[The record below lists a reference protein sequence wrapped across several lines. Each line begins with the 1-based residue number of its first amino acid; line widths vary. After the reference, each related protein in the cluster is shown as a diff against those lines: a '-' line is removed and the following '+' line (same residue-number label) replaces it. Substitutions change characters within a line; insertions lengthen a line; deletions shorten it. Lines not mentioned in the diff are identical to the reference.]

1 VVSEIEFVK
10 GHGAQNDFVVI
21 PDPDATM
28 PGLVDGRVADS
39 LIRSLCDRRTGIGA
53 DGVLRVVRSA
63 NHPDAAAH
71 LDGAA
76 LPEWFMDFYN
86 ADGTAGEMCGNG
98 LRVFARYLA
107 AAELAEPTK
116 TGIPIGTR
124 AGVKTATFGDDASI
138 TVDMGVAS
146 VIRDDLHV
154 SVPGHSWAATSVDVG
169 NPHLVAVVDDVEE
182 AGDLLSAPVW
192 TPAEGMPHG
201 ANVEFVQILGPAHVR
216 MRVHERGVGETKA
229 CGTGA
234 CAAALVASSTLE
246 LPARV
251 RVDVPGGTLFV
262 TLQED
267 GRALLTGPAE
277 LTFFGRLPVAEIR

>member
-28 PGLVDGRVADS
+28 PGLVDGRIADS
-39 LIRSLCDRRTGIGA
+39 LVRSLCDRRTGVGA
-53 DGVLRVVRSA
+53 DGVLRVVRSV
-63 NHPDAAAH
+63 NHPDAGAP
-71 LDGAA
+71 LDGAPQ
-76 LPEWFMDFYN
+76 PEWFMDFYN
-86 ADGTAGEMCGNG
+86 ADGTVGEMCGNG
-98 LRVFARYLA
+98 VRVFARYLA
-107 AAELAEPTK
+107 AAELAGSSK
-116 TGIPIGTR
+116 AGIAIGTR

-146 VIRDDLHV
+146 VIRDDFHV
-154 SVPGHSWAATSVDVG
+154 SVPGHSWSATSVDVG
-169 NPHLVAVVDDVEE
+169 NPHLVAVVDDVGE
-182 AGDLLSAPVW
+182 AGSLSEPPVW
-192 TPAEGMPHG
+192 APADGMPHG

-234 CAAALVASSTLE
+234 CAAALVASTTLE

-262 TLQED
+262 TLQDD

-277 LTFFGRLPVAEIR
+277 LTFFGRLPVAEVR

>member
-1 VVSEIEFVK
+1 MVSEIEFVK

-28 PGLVDGRVADS
+28 PGLVDGRIADS
-39 LIRSLCDRRTGIGA
+39 LVRSLCDRRTGVGA
-53 DGVLRVVRSA
+53 DGVLRVVRSV
-63 NHPDAAAH
+63 NHPDAGAP
-71 LDGAA
+71 LDGAPQ
-76 LPEWFMDFYN
+76 PEWFMDFYN
-86 ADGTAGEMCGNG
+86 ADGTVGEMCGNG
-98 LRVFARYLA
+98 VRVFARYLA
-107 AAELAEPTK
+107 AAELAGSSK
-116 TGIPIGTR
+116 AGIAIGTR

-146 VIRDDLHV
+146 VIRDDFHV
-154 SVPGHSWAATSVDVG
+154 SVPGHSWSATSVDVG
-169 NPHLVAVVDDVEE
+169 NPHLVAVVDDVGE
-182 AGDLLSAPVW
+182 AGSLSEPPVW
-192 TPAEGMPHG
+192 APADGMPHG

-234 CAAALVASSTLE
+234 CAAALVASTTLE

-262 TLQED
+262 TLQDD

-277 LTFFGRLPVAEIR
+277 LTFFGRLPVAEVR

>member
-1 VVSEIEFVK
+1 MVGEIEFVK

-53 DGVLRVVRSA
+53 DGVLRVVRSV
-63 NHPDAAAH
+63 NHPDAARH

-98 LRVFARYLA
+98 VRVFARYLA
-107 AAELAEPTK
+107 AAELAGPAK
-116 TGIPIGTR
+116 DGIPIGTR

-138 TVDMGVAS
+138 TVDMGVAA
-146 VIRDDLHV
+146 VIRDDLEV
-154 SVPGHSWAATSVDVG
+154 SVPGHSWPATSVDVG
-169 NPHLVAVVDDVEE
+169 NPHLVAVVDDVAD
-182 AGDLLSAPVW
+182 AGSLLDPPVW

-234 CAAALVASSTLE
+234 CAAALVASTGLGF
-246 LPARV
+246 PARV

-262 TLQED
+262 TLAED

>member
-1 VVSEIEFVK
+1 VVGEIEFVK
-10 GHGAQNDFVVI
+10 GHGAQNDFVLI

-53 DGVLRVVRSA
+53 DGVLRVVRSV
-63 NHPDAAAH
+63 NHPDAALNLH
-71 LDGAA
+71 GAP

-98 LRVFARYLA
+98 VRVFARYLA
-107 AAELAEPTK
+107 AAELADPAK
-116 TGIPIGTR
+116 NGISIGTR
-124 AGVKTATFGDDASI
+124 AGVRTATFGDDASI

-169 NPHLVAVVDDVEE
+169 NPHLVAVVDDVAE
-182 AGDLLSAPVW
+182 AGSLLAAPVW

-234 CAAALVASSTLE
+234 CAAALVASTTLE

-251 RVDVPGGTLFV
+251 RVDLPGGTLFV
-262 TLQED
+262 TLEDD

-277 LTFFGRLPVAEIR
+277 LTFFGRLPVAEVR